1 MTTNDVSKT
10 PLDLPEKGMDTPY
23 GYLYRPL
30 GSVGQFFVLLA
41 SFVGGPLFAYGIGLV
56 PGDLSEAAQ
65 TLLFIPFVLI
75 FFMGYSL
82 WVARLKAIAFDTIGK
97 SLLKTLFLLIVKK
110 QKPATLQDVMPDK
123 DKLLQM
129 AVKGQKA
136 GASFT
141 LVAWPIAIIAGLC
154 ALLME
159 TAFGLSAMFVLVTG
173 SCLTWGYCLGYC
185 GRRGWLPIMEEA

>member
-1 MTTNDVSKT
+1 MSTNDASQN
-10 PLDLPEKGMDTPY
+10 PLDLPGKGLQTPY

-30 GSVGQFFVLLA
+30 GTAGQFFVLLT
-41 SFVGGPLFAYGIGLV
+41 SFAGGPLLAYAVGII
-56 PGDLSEAAQ
+56 PGDLSEGAQ
-65 TLLFIPFVLI
+65 TVLYVPFVLI

-97 SLLKTLFLLIVKK
+97 SLLKTLFMLIVKK
-110 QKPATLQDVMPDK
+110 QKPASLRDVMPDK

-136 GASFT
+136 GASFS
-141 LVAWPIAIIAGLC
+141 LVAWPIAILSGLC
-154 ALLME
+154 SLLID
-159 TAFGLSAMFVLVTG
+159 TAFGMIPFALLVSG
-173 SCLTWGYCLGYC
+173 FCLAWGYCLGYL